1 MRRLVLLNPNT
12 NAATTQAMC
21 AIARRVAPGVVVDG
35 LTAPRGMPM
44 ITTPETLAE
53 AAETVAGMAAELAA
67 APPDGLIIGAFGDP
81 GLAQA
86 ARALACPVTGIGE
99 AAMGAAGAGG
109 RAFAV
114 VTVTPDLA
122 ASIADMA
129 ARLGHAAQFRGV
141 VLTRGDLDAVMA
153 DEAALL
159 GALDEACRRAL
170 AQGGVD
176 ALIIGGGPLGA
187 AADALAPR
195 FSVPLVNPV
204 AAAARLAFARTDRR
218 A

>member
-12 NAATTQAMC
+12 NATTTHAMC
-21 AIARRVAPGVVVDG
+21 AIARRTVPDVSVEG
-35 LTAPRGMPM
+35 LTAPRGAAM
-44 ITTPETLAE
+44 ITTPAALDA
-53 AAETVAGMAAELAA
+53 AAEVVAEMVAGLAA

-114 VTVTPDLA
+114 VTVTPDLV

-153 DEAALL
+153 DEATLL
-159 GALDEACRRAL
+159 DALDDACRRAL

-204 AAAARLAFARTDRR
+204 AAAARLVRARMDRR